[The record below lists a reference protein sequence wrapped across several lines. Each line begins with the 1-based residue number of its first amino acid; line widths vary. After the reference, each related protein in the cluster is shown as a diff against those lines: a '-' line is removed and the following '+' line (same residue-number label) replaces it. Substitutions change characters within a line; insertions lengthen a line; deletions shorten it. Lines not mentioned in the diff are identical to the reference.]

1 MVLYCATIFYLLCT
15 LQNILQ
21 HIGVLVVEYHIALCF
36 IISYP
41 VICSSFLFQYLLGC
55 FTFIQHTSLPF
66 HFIVYYYEISFQ
78 NQYQYN
84 IYIIMCCILQYLL
97 LYHKSTKD
105 KLWHI
110 YCLKFHAF
118 ERCHYICYGE
128 ICHYIFKGLLCLLP
142 LIEEKI
148 FLYRKIFCYLKRCE
162 ALLNHIVLEIQYINH
177 LYVILKRLYCIC
189 IQKLFQ

>member
-1 MVLYCATIFYLLCT
+1 MVLYCATWFYLLCT

-21 HIGVLVVEYHIALCF
+21 HIDVLVVEYHIAFCF

-41 VICSSFLFQYLLGC
+41 VICSSILFQYLLGC
-55 FTFIQHTSLPF
+55 FTFMQHTSLPF

-78 NQYQYN
+78 NQNQY
-84 IYIIMCCILQYLL
+84 IYIYIYLFIMYIIMCCILQYLL
-97 LYHKSTKD
+97 LYHKSTKN

-110 YCLKFHAF
+110 YRLKFHAF

-142 LIEEKI
+142 LIEEKR
-148 FLYRKIFCYLKRCE
+148 FLYRKKLCYLKRCE
-162 ALLNHIVLEIQYINH
+162 ALLNHIVLEIQFPLIIYMW
-177 LYVILKRLYCIC
+177 
-189 IQKLFQ
+189 F